1 MCWRRLR
8 LIVAIHK
15 TSYLSHLNSNYPYF
29 SLLNGSP
36 YEEFC
41 CYVILDDPFISSRSN
56 RDGRSR
62 VFPVCEVVNHLASSF
77 IWSPFCCF
85 QQPHSSLIKQR
96 LSHGPFLIAGTP
108 TSGLRRVWLS
118 LQHLPLDPVR
128 YCRGP
133 WKNLVLCGAR
143 ILIFLERNAHQR
155 LSHRPFL
162 KARMALYPLREVILN
177 LFAISQHVTLWLC
190 LKCDWRAT
198 HSFAIVSYS
207 VPAPYFASCLNQ
219 ARYWPPVVG
228 RSDEKSTSIP
238 SCSIV
243 AMSMP
248 YVMSCLNGQECAVAS
263 SIFYLRK
270 TSSSFASYLSCWYR
284 SWSLSVKYW
293 FPNKQQTLN
302 RSD

>member
-162 KARMALYPLREVILN
+162 KARMALYPLREVISN
-177 LFAISQHVTLWLC
+177 LFCNQSARHTL
-190 LKCDWRAT
+190 T
-198 HSFAIVSYS
+198 MFEM
-207 VPAPYFASCLNQ
+207 
-219 ARYWPPVVG
+219 WPTRNPLLRHCFILG
-228 RSDEKSTSIP
+228 P
-238 SCSIV
+238 CSI
-243 AMSMP
+243 
-248 YVMSCLNGQECAVAS
+248 
-263 SIFYLRK
+263 LR
-270 TSSSFASYLSCWYR
+270 FM
-284 SWSLSVKYW
+284 SLSGSILTPCGRTVRWKIHVNT
-293 FPNKQQTLN
+293 FL
-302 RSD
+302 